1 MTDGE
6 RPEAEA
12 YRAGLRC
19 NGKWR
24 GRKHSIYEGGFRVPF
39 LARWPGYVP
48 AGTVCEETVNL
59 VDTYATI
66 AAVIDRPVPADE
78 EVAEDSVSF
87 LPALLGESPPK
98 PLRSS
103 MILHSP
109 NGNFAIRQ
117 GPWKY
122 IEGKAC
128 PTLKKTSRKDELV
141 AQLYNLRDDPGEQNN
156 VLSEHPEIAN
166 QLAELLNDERSAS
179 TERSNRKGVPSRSRH
194 TTRRAYSTS
203 RTSASG
209 ACPDGTVQRPFTGEH
224 RCTD

>member
-1 MTDGE
+1 
-6 RPEAEA
+6 
-12 YRAGLRC
+12 
-19 NGKWR
+19 
-24 GRKHSIYEGGFRVPF
+24 
-39 LARWPGYVP
+39 
-48 AGTVCEETVNL
+48 VCDETVNL
-59 VDTYATI
+59 VDMYATI

-87 LPALLGESPPK
+87 LRALLGESPQE

-128 PTLKKTSRKDELV
+128 PTLKRISRKDELV

-156 VLSEHPEIAN
+156 LI
-166 QLAELLNDERSAS
+166 DERPNVANRLANLLQKQRAS
-179 TERSNRKGVPSRSRH
+179 GRSR
-194 TTRRAYSTS
+194 
-203 RTSASG
+203 
-209 ACPDGTVQRPFTGEH
+209 
-224 RCTD
+224 